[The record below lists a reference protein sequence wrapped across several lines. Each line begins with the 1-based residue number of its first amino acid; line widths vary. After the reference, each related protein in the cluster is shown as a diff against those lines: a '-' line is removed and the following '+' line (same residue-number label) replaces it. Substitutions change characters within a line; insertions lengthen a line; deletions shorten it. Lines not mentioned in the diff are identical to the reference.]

1 LTAEGRPARWSGL
14 MIALHWAGAAIIL
27 ALLAIGWTMVYGG
40 LDAASTFDLYQQ
52 HKSLGFVALALTAA
66 RLAARLASPSPPA
79 PVSARWEQALA
90 ALTQAALYLL
100 TVAAIVSGWLD
111 VSSSPLPVPTRFF
124 NLFVIP
130 NIAAPNLTLYETAA
144 WAHRA
149 AVWSIAALVALHVAG
164 ALKHHFL
171 NRDDVLRRMA
181 PLCPKPG
188 APPG

>member
-1 LTAEGRPARWSGL
+1 

-130 NIAAPNLTLYETAA
+130 NIAAPNLTLYEAAA